1 MRQVI
6 AILLSCVMGGAI
18 SFSSQSVAGTSTE
31 ELRTAFQ
38 NPASEY
44 RPHAWWHWMSGEV
57 SKAGITKDLE
67 GMKVAGI
74 RGGRRFSNWAVVAVE
89 FSIREKINFS
99 AMSGRR

>member
-74 RGGRRFSNWAVVAVE
+74 RGATIFELGGGSGRIFDT
-89 FSIREKINFS
+89 EKINFS